1 MTRIPIIG
9 RLLDVRRPRLVAVA
23 LAAGLGLGAAPLA
36 LPETAEARSP
46 FKLNPETTMS
56 GAEPLVSEVQYRGR
70 SGYRI
75 PGGYYRGG
83 TPRYGH
89 YPRYPRYGYYPRYP
103 RTGYYPSYRYRYSP
117 GAAVAAGVAGLALGA
132 VVGSQARSGY
142 YPARGS
148 TDWYAYCARKYR
160 SFDPRSGTYLG
171 YDGRRHYCR
180 VP

>member
-23 LAAGLGLGAAPLA
+23 VAAGLGLGAAPLA
-36 LPETAEARSP
+36 LPETAEARSA

-56 GAEPLVSEVQYRGR
+56 GAELLVSEVQYRGR
-70 SGYRI
+70 SGYRV
-75 PGGYYRGG
+75 PRGYYRGG
-83 TPRYGH
+83 KPRYGH
-89 YPRYPRYGYYPRYP
+89 YPRGPRYGYYPRYPRYGYYP
-103 RTGYYPSYRYRYSP
+103 GYRYRYNP

-148 TDWYAYCARKYR
+148 ADWYAYCARKYR